1 MLTVLRVA
9 VADRHP
15 AAEGIMERTAR
26 MCPRTLAA
34 RVGLRMDGSL
44 TIIHLK
50 MYASMV
56 VEQAVE
62 PPMGKTENPAATVR
76 RRLAEQGR
84 PLMYPNAGQN
94 WSWRKWRARRW
105 RWRWGRRTVCIC
117 GGLWPVRITGR
128 YLDHEGRRIGGERVS
143 WFKWRAGRCNP
154 VFWSEKKTG
163 FRPDPG

>member
-1 MLTVLRVA
+1 MTVLRVA

-84 PLMYPNAGQN
+84 PLMYP
-94 WSWRKWRARRW
+94 K
-105 RWRWGRRTVCIC
+105 RRTKLELEEMAGT
-117 GGLWPVRITGR
+117 GG
-128 YLDHEGRRIGGERVS
+128 GGGGWGGGGDQPS
-143 WFKWRAGRCNP
+143 
-154 VFWSEKKTG
+154 G
-163 FRPDPG
+163 FSP

>member
-1 MLTVLRVA
+1 
-9 VADRHP
+9 
-15 AAEGIMERTAR
+15 MERTAR

-84 PLMYPNAGQN
+84 PLMSP
-94 WSWRKWRARRW
+94 K
-105 RWRWGRRTVCIC
+105 RRTK
-117 GGLWPVRITGR
+117 LE
-128 YLDHEGRRIGGERVS
+128 L
-143 WFKWRAGRCNP
+143 
-154 VFWSEKKTG
+154 
-163 FRPDPG
+163 